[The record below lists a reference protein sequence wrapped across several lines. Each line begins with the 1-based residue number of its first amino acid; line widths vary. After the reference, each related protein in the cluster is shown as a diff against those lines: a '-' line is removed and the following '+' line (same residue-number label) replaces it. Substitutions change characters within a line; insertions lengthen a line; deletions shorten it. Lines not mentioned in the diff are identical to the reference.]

1 MKRVNILS
9 SRYEL
14 DKDRRR
20 QIGYGLSESAETMV
34 GGTYDLSNVVETEI
48 TLESGEIITSYVYV
62 TAQGLIRSRSQ
73 ALYNT
78 AETAFEFMD
87 DGDDTSVQ
95 VRLVK
100 RKAKMSGRE
109 YYAFV
114 IV

>member
-20 QIGYGLSESAETMV
+20 KIAYGLAESAETML

-48 TLESGEIITSYVYV
+48 TLDSGEVITSYVYV
-62 TAQGLIRSRSQ
+62 TDEGLIRSRSE
-73 ALYNT
+73 ALKNS
-78 AETAFEFMD
+78 ADTAFEFME
-87 DGDDTSVQ
+87 DGEEMSVQ
-95 VRLVK
+95 VKLVK
-100 RKAKMSGRE
+100 RKAKNSGRE